1 MIKIADQLC
10 CTFTLGEVSDF
21 IDPNNLVSFRL
32 YETAGNVRP
41 ILELSFILEDEKLIK
56 YINQGN
62 ILKVTFGISE
72 LDKDTI
78 EFELYEDNTNK
89 QFSIGYNVTLKAS
102 FYRPKFTSAI
112 LCNTYNGTSVDVFS
126 KICNDNGL
134 NLVTNI
140 DKTVDSMNWYQ
151 IGETTWSFC
160 KDVWLHSFINDKTFT
175 AFGFAAYN
183 MYFYDVRKL
192 VLEEAKWNFTSKFVA
207 NKNTNIVN
215 FGSYFVDNSYG
226 PTNSLVGKNI
236 VNKTFNVDKGTLTD
250 TTYNLKNFTAI
261 DTNSLNLNT
270 NGCIDYQYSFI
281 SDDFHANYEKA
292 YNQNLRNNILY
303 NTFSI
308 YLTTAGQFKK
318 FKLFDTVQFDISPKD
333 ERMNGIAFIT
343 GIVYEFQNNLLNINL
358 VLNKETPS
366 GIKGDMLTEAQ

>member
-1 MIKIADQLC
+1 MIKIAEQLC
-10 CTFTLGEVSDF
+10 CTFTLGDVADF
-21 IDPNNLVSFRL
+21 IGPNNIQYFRL
-32 YETAGNVRP
+32 YETAGGVRP

-89 QFSIGYNVTLKAS
+89 QFSLGYNITLKAS
-102 FYRPKFTSAI
+102 FYRPKFSSMVK
-112 LCNTYNGTSVDVFS
+112 CNTYTGTSKDVIS
-126 KICNDNGL
+126 QICSDNGF

-140 DKTVDSMNWYQ
+140 DKTVDNMSWYQ

-160 KDVWLHSFINDKTFT
+160 KDVWLHSYINDKTFI
-175 AFGFAAYN
+175 AFAFDAYN

-192 VLEEAKWNFTSKFVA
+192 VLEEPKWYFTSKYVA
-207 NKNTNIVN
+207 NKNTNVVN
-215 FGSYFVDNSYG
+215 FGSYFVSNEYG
-226 PTNSLVGKNI
+226 ATNCLVGKNI
-236 VNKTFNVDKGTLTD
+236 INKTFNVDSGVLND
-250 TTYNLKNFTAI
+250 TTYNLKNFTGI
-261 DTNSLNLNT
+261 DTNSINLNAA
-270 NGCIDYQYSFI
+270 NCVDYQYSFI
-281 SDDFHANYEKA
+281 NDDFHTNYEKA
-292 YNQNLRNNILY
+292 YNQNLRNNILF
-303 NTFSI
+303 NTFCI

-343 GIVYEFQNNLLNINL
+343 GIVYEFENNVLNINL

-366 GIKGDMLTEAQ
+366 GIKGDMLTEAT